1 MGKVHG
7 SLARAGKVKSQ
18 TPKVEPQEKPKMP
31 KGRALKRLKYTRRFI
46 NVVLTGGK
54 RKNKATMSMKS
65 QMDVDQPTSPP
76 VRNEAEMQT
85 RTKAT
90 AVRSIEGWIIVVT
103 NVHEEADEEA
113 LQDKFGEF
121 GEIKNLH
128 LNLDR
133 RSGYVKGYALIE
145 YTTLEEARAAIDGAH
160 NTKLL
165 DETVKVDF
173 AFLLGKG
180 AADSPAGDLA
190 STLAPT
196 TPRPSKSQNAVY
208 AAGVPIG
215 CLDAAPDRR
224 AAVLGGPHI
233 LKTVVLDAGFGPA
246 DGVDIRAA
254 IASRQRASDQLSIRD
269 VKWHGHSTIFT
280 ACAGGRIFSYDLSRL
295 GAEPLEAVQIHE
307 DSRQVSSLDV
317 NPHLRT
323 WLLSGSHDGTARV
336 FDTLKQVQSRTGVLT
351 FCRRFGP
358 LRCIDPVRQ
367 VRWSPR
373 LGHEMACCT
382 DAGVVLKWDVRQP
395 SKPLLRINAHE
406 KACVAIAWHPDG
418 VHLLSAGWDT
428 KLHVWD
434 LGASADK
441 RQRPKW
447 SIAAPAPFAAAAWRP
462 GLWSASSQTRRV
474 AQVAV
479 AYDETTNRRYGSS
492 AVHIWDLARPTMP
505 HKEVQRFDSS
515 PTDLLW
521 HDQHLL
527 WTVGQDGLFNQCDV
541 AFSPKVLDR
550 QSPSAMAFSPRGDV
564 VAFLDER
571 PRLQRP
577 RLSVVAEFG
586 SDTPTLSVSRSD
598 SDDDVM
604 GPSLTGRRRT
614 TIGLNRPS
622 GRSAVQLSTTP
633 PSGGFPDDA
642 KQVLGLEQS
651 IAMTG
656 MFKLRQAMAS
666 GRTPT
671 AKPVQLYHHLSTVYF
686 ETLARE
692 LPRAPDDGR
701 SLAQRVGDIM
711 EHYAQAAEGVSL
723 FRLAQTWRIL
733 AHGMARLLNR
743 RAQRHLERRVG
754 HFQRTQADDVKVKVT
769 PAYDGDGEDTPRRS
783 SMQRVGDSRLPARSL
798 LAEEIESTS
807 NVPTPVARPAD
818 AHEQAAGIDNG
829 KNGDDGYQYGKRLET
844 IAEPDNLSI
853 GPAAHAGLR
862 PSPSD
867 DRSHSPMTEGYDFY
881 DAEALTKAI
890 DVPAPRNS
898 SSQRRRGT
906 ADQRQGLDEQ
916 MLAGAKRPMA
926 RSTSS
931 SDVFAKPAIV
941 RQTSDTDRSSTASSV
956 EFEGSKVVMTM
967 MVPDVDGLHPLV
979 PTTGTQAADTS
990 SKPGPVPTTTT
1001 APTPKYDPTPH
1012 VIETD
1017 HLPWDDDDDG
1027 EVDNEDHRRRLHPR
1041 PPKALDPVSLV
1052 KRALDFEA
1060 KRSALHASAMVLLL
1074 KPLLPKT
1081 TIDEDQA
1088 RAILR
1093 QQHDR
1098 LMHMSLFVEAALLR
1112 KLCVRGWP
1120 RGLPSWGSNYAAV
1133 FAPAQQGVK
1142 AALFCSGCRKPREVD
1157 PSAGEQA
1164 VWTCERCRLVMA
1176 PCAVCRHR
1184 QAERPA
1190 HVPEELSPSSSSS
1203 SSSAGGGGGDGD
1215 GADEDI
1221 VVRLSGWWIC
1231 PACSH
1236 GGHASCLALWHADV
1250 LHGTYSDGCCPLDG
1264 CGHACLPGRY
1274 RGETASA
1281 RADDLARAALEATR
1295 SRDDAA
1301 LQQKTTIRLITIHV
1315 GSIAIDTASRH
1326 PTQTTGPKP
1335 LYAPPMPL
1343 RQVSR
1348 AGAADVEEILEVGQR
1363 VTDVD
1368 DAEALRGAEGLDVFV
1383 EEEPAVLESPLAGG
1397 GAASREVERELASR

>member
-31 KGRALKRLKYTRRFI
+31 KGRALKRLKYTRRFV

-54 RKNKATMSMKS
+54 RKANTE
-65 QMDVDQPTSPP
+65 MDVDQATSPP

-103 NVHEEADEEA
+103 NVHEEADEES
-113 LQDKFGEF
+113 LHDKFGEF

-165 DETVKVDF
+165 EQTVKVDF
-173 AFLLGKG
+173 AEDRVVVVVEEEAGAGAGVELLGKG
-180 AADSPAGDLA
+180 TTDSPAGDLA

-196 TPRPSKSQNAVY
+196 TPRPPKSQNAVY
-208 AAGVPIG
+208 PAGVPIA

-269 VKWHGHSTIFT
+269 VKWHGHTTIFT

-295 GAEPLEAVQIHE
+295 GTEPLETVQIHE

-336 FDTLKQVQSRTGVLT
+336 FDTLKQVQNRAGVLT
-351 FCRRFGP
+351 FRQRFAP

-395 SKPLLRINAHE
+395 AKPLLRINAHE
-406 KACVAIAWHPDG
+406 KACNAIAWHPDG
-418 VHLLSAGWDT
+418 VHLLSAGWDA
-428 KLHVWD
+428 KIHVWD

-447 SIAAPAPFAAAAWRP
+447 SVAAPAPVAAAAWRP

-492 AVHIWDLARPTMP
+492 AVHIWDLSRPTMP
-505 HKEVQRFDSS
+505 YKEVQRFDSS
-515 PTDLLW
+515 PTGLLW

-550 QSPSAMAFSPRGDV
+550 QSSSAVAFSPRGDV
-564 VAFLDER
+564 VTFLDER

-577 RLSVVAEFG
+577 RPSVVAEFG

-614 TIGLNRPS
+614 TTGLTRPS

-656 MFKLRQAMAS
+656 MFKLTQAMAS

-671 AKPVQLYHHLSTVYF
+671 AKPVQFYHHLSTVYL

-692 LPRAPDDGR
+692 LPQVEGSDR
-701 SLAQRVGDIM
+701 SLPQRVGNIM
-711 EHYAQAAEGVSL
+711 EHYAQAAEGASL

-733 AHGMARLLNR
+733 AHAMSRLLNR

-769 PAYDGDGEDTPRRS
+769 PAYDGNGEDTPRRS
-783 SMQRVGDSRLPARSL
+783 SMQRVSDSRLPARSL

-818 AHEQAAGIDNG
+818 AHEKAAGIDG
-829 KNGDDGYQYGKRLET
+829 KGGDDGYQYGKRLET
-844 IAEPDNLSI
+844 IAEPDNLNL

-867 DRSHSPMTEGYDFY
+867 DRSGSPMTEGYDFY

-898 SSQRRRGT
+898 LSQRRRGS
-906 ADQRQGLDEQ
+906 ADQRQDGSGEQ
-916 MLAGAKRPMA
+916 ALSGAKRPMV

-941 RQTSDTDRSSTASSV
+941 RQTSDTDRSSAASSIDY
-956 EFEGSKVVMTM
+956 EGSKAVMTM
-967 MVPDVDGLHPLV
+967 MVPDVDTLHPIGHAG
-979 PTTGTQAADTS
+979 TTQTADMS
-990 SKPGPVPTTTT
+990 SKAGPAPTATT
-1001 APTPKYDPTPH
+1001 TPKYDPSPH
-1012 VIETD
+1012 IIETD
-1017 HLPWDDDDDG
+1017 YLPWDDDEED
-1027 EVDNEDHRRRLHPR
+1027 EAENEDHHHHHHHHHHRGRRSLPR
-1041 PPKALDPVSLV
+1041 PPKALEPVSLV
-1052 KRALDFEA
+1052 QRALDFEA
-1060 KRSALHASAMVLLL
+1060 KRSALHASAMILLL

-1081 TIDEDQA
+1081 AIDENQA

-1098 LMHMSLFVEAALLR
+1098 LMRMSLFVEAALLR

-1120 RGLPSWGSNYAAV
+1120 VGLPTWGSSYASV
-1133 FAPAQQGVK
+1133 FAPAQEGVK

-1176 PCAVCRHR
+1176 PCAVCGHR

-1190 HVPEELSPSSSSS
+1190 HVPDELSLSFSSSFKSS
-1203 SSSAGGGGGDGD
+1203 SGDD
-1215 GADEDI
+1215 ADEEKEKDEDEEEED
-1221 VVRLSGWWIC
+1221 VVRLSAWWIC

-1250 LHGTYSDGCCPLDG
+1250 DDPAGRTYSDGCCPLDG

-1281 RADDLARAALEATR
+1281 RADDLSRAALEAATTR
-1295 SRDDAA
+1295 SR
-1301 LQQKTTIRLITIHV
+1301 
-1315 GSIAIDTASRH
+1315 
-1326 PTQTTGPKP
+1326 
-1335 LYAPPMPL
+1335 
-1343 RQVSR
+1343 
-1348 AGAADVEEILEVGQR
+1348 E
-1363 VTDVD
+1363 
-1368 DAEALRGAEGLDVFV
+1368 EALRSFDSACSSSNVDEQTSKSTRNHHHHHHH
-1383 EEEPAVLESPLAGG
+1383 SPKRRQRR
-1397 GAASREVERELASR
+1397 AAKQSRERGARGSRPARESG